1 MFVICISL
9 CCDSF
14 EASAGSNGNAM
25 DSECFG
31 QFLEPFGIPEA
42 NWGMYFHGFDRAG
55 NGLVDVRKAW
65 MLLCCCLN
73 AFVLLRGC
81 CFYAAA

>member
-1 MFVICISL
+1 MCLFDNILFCLLFVFHL

-31 QFLEPFGIPEA
+31 QFLEPFGIPKA

-55 NGLVDVRKAW
+55 NGLVDVRKA
-65 MLLCCCLN
+65 
-73 AFVLLRGC
+73 
-81 CFYAAA
+81 